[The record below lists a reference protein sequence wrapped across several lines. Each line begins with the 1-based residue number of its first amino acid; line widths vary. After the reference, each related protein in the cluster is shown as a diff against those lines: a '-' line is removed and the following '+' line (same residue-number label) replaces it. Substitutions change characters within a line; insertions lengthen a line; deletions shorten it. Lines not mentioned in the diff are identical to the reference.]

1 MYGIDGFR
9 ELVDILRAFNFE
21 FVDFFSYKKAN
32 LPSII
37 FRHDID
43 FSLEDALKIASLEEK
58 LEIQATYF
66 IMLTTNTYSAISL
79 KNKNLIKEIKEKGHS
94 ISLHFDPTAY
104 QNQDIEKGFFS
115 EKKLFEDIF
124 DVKVKIVSLH
134 RPGNFLE
141 NNNKILKGSLHT
153 YQDKFFKEMIYLS
166 DSAGSDIKKKLLE
179 VELSSLNKTI
189 QMLIHPIWWASNSN
203 SPTETLYKWVEEH
216 QSFIIS
222 ETEKNCKSLKM
233 Q

>member
-9 ELVDILRAFNFE
+9 KLVNILREFNFE

-43 FSLEDALKIASLEEK
+43 FSLDDALIIASLEEK
-58 LEIQATYF
+58 LDIKATYF
-66 IMLTTNTYSAISL
+66 FMLSTNTYSAISL
-79 KNKNLIKEIKEKGHS
+79 KNKNLITEIKEKGHS

-104 QNQDIEKGFFS
+104 KDIDKGFCS

-124 DVKVKIVSLH
+124 DVEVKIVSLH

-141 NNNKILKGSLHT
+141 NNNKILEGSLHT
-153 YQDKFFKEMIYLS
+153 YQDEFFKEMLYLS
-166 DSAGSDIKKKLLE
+166 DSACSDVKEKLLK
-179 VELSSLNKTI
+179 VNLSSMTKTI
-189 QMLIHPIWWASNSN
+189 HMLTHPIWWTSDSK
-203 SPTETLYKWVEEH
+203 SPSETLYKWLEEH

-222 ETEKNCKSLKM
+222 ETKKNCKSFKE
-233 Q
+233 

>member
-1 MYGIDGFR
+1 MYGNNGFR
-9 ELVDILRAFNFE
+9 KLVGILKDYNFE

-43 FSLEDALKIASLEEK
+43 FSLNHALKIATLEEK
-58 LEIQATYF
+58 LDIRSTYF
-66 IMLTTNTYSAISL
+66 FMLTTNAYSAISL
-79 KNKNLIKEIKEKGHS
+79 NSKNLIKEIKEKGHK

-104 QNQDIEKGFFS
+104 QDIDRGFSS

-124 DVKVKIVSLH
+124 DVEVKIVSLH
-134 RPGNFLE
+134 KPGNFLV

-153 YQDKFFKEMIYLS
+153 YQDEFFKEMLYLS
-166 DSAGSDIKKKLLE
+166 DSACSDVKEKLLK
-179 VELSSLNKTI
+179 VNLSSMTKTI
-189 QMLIHPIWWASNSN
+189 HMLTHPIWWTSDSK
-203 SPTETLYKWVEEH
+203 SPSETLYKWLEEH

-222 ETEKNCKSLKM
+222 EIKRNCKSFKL
-233 Q
+233 